1 MKEFSSLIN
10 YQLPNLLMKTFMR
23 KRYNLLI
30 SILNRKRSIM
40 IKEFGL
46 RTRTIS

>member
-1 MKEFSSLIN
+1 
-10 YQLPNLLMKTFMR
+10 MKTFMR